1 MREGLMQLTAYGA
14 RDVFL
19 TANPEITF
27 YKVNYRK
34 TECNCENIMNLR
46 KYKNFDLLFMNYN
59 KYGINLDSNI
69 HRLDLINMNLLDLN
83 DNVIFYF
90 NFYFH

>member
-1 MREGLMQLTAYGA
+1 MQLTAYGA
-14 RDVFL
+14 HDVFL
-19 TANPEITF
+19 TGNPETTF
-27 YKVNYRK
+27 YRVNYRK
-34 TECNCENIMNLR
+34 AKCFVHLR

-83 DNVIFYF
+83 DNIIFYF